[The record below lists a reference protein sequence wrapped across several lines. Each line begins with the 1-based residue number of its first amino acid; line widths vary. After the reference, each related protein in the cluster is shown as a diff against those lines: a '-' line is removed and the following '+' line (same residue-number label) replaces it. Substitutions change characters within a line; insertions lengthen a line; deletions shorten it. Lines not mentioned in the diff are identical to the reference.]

1 MKNNWSNFKDS
12 LIGQKGLFSI
22 GFADI
27 VGSAISAFF
36 WLYIASQLS
45 PDAYG
50 EIIYFISIAGLA
62 QLVSLIGSSNALTV
76 YTAKNVKI
84 QSTLFLVSIFAVAI
98 SALVIIIIFYRF
110 DVALLAFGYVIFELL
125 NSVLLGRK
133 LFLKYSKFF
142 LIQKI
147 LTLTLGIGF
156 YYALGVDGIILA
168 IALSFIPYLVL
179 FISEFRKTKIDFPLL
194 VPRKGFIINNYVMS
208 MIGSS
213 GSQIDKLIIA
223 PLLGFALL
231 GNYSLALQIFA
242 VMIIFSSIVYK
253 YLLPQDASGKSNNTL
268 KKVTVLIS
276 IGISVL
282 GIVLSPLVIPELFP
296 KYIETIDAIQILGI
310 AVVPSTVTMLYTSK
324 FLSLEKSKFV
334 LISKAISVSMLIVG
348 FIIIGPIFGIIGLSI
363 VFVFTATFEA
373 SFLFSISKIK
383 KLV

>member
-1 MKNNWSNFKDS
+1 MDDYWNNFLRKITKQKDLTSIGFSNVIGTAISAIFWLYLASLILPESYGEIHYFLGIAGMAQVIS
-12 LIGQKGLFSI
+12 LIG
-22 GFADI
+22 AT
-27 VGSAISAFF
+27 
-36 WLYIASQLS
+36 
-45 PDAYG
+45 
-50 EIIYFISIAGLA
+50 
-62 QLVSLIGSSNALTV
+62 NTLTV
-76 YTAKNVKI
+76 YTAKKIKI
-84 QSTLFLVSIFAVAI
+84 QSTLFLVSIFALAI

-242 VMIIFSSIVYK
+242 VMIVFSSIVYK

-282 GIVLSPLVIPELFP
+282 GIALSPLVIPELFP
-296 KYIETIDAIQILGI
+296 KYIETIGAVQILGI

-324 FLSLEKSKFV
+324 FLSLEKSRFV

>member
-1 MKNNWSNFKDS
+1 MDNYWNNFLHKITKQKDLASIGFSNVIGGVISAIFWLYLASLIVPESYGEIHYFLGIAGMAQVIS
-12 LIGQKGLFSI
+12 LIG
-22 GFADI
+22 AT
-27 VGSAISAFF
+27 
-36 WLYIASQLS
+36 
-45 PDAYG
+45 
-50 EIIYFISIAGLA
+50 
-62 QLVSLIGSSNALTV
+62 NTLTV

-84 QSTLFLVSIFAVAI
+84 QSTLFLISIIAVAI

-125 NSVLLGRK
+125 NSVLLGSK
-133 LFLKYSKFF
+133 LFVKYSKFF

-156 YYALGVDGIILA
+156 YYTLGVDGIILA
-168 IALSFIPYLVL
+168 IALSFIPYFIL
-179 FISEFRKTKIDFPLL
+179 FISEFRKTKIDFSLL

-231 GNYSLALQIFA
+231 GNYSLALQIFT
-242 VMIIFSSIVYK
+242 VMIMFSSIVYK
-253 YLLPQDASGKSNNTL
+253 YLLPQDATGKSNNTL

-276 IGISVL
+276 IGISAL
-282 GIVLSPLVIPELFP
+282 GIILSPLIIPELFP
-296 KYIETIDAIQILGI
+296 KYIETIDAIQIMSI
-310 AVVPSTVTMLYTSK
+310 AVVPGAVSMLYTSK
-324 FLSLEKSKFV
+324 LLSLEKSRFV

-348 FIIIGPIFGIIGLSI
+348 FIILGPIFGIIGLAS
-363 VFVFTATFEA
+363 VFVFTITFEA

-383 KLV
+383 KLG

>member
-1 MKNNWSNFKDS
+1 MDGYWNNFLRKITKQKD
-12 LIGQKGLFSI
+12 LTSI
-22 GFADI
+22 GFSNVI
-27 VGSAISAFF
+27 GSAISAIF
-36 WLYIASQLS
+36 WLYLASLILPES
-45 PDAYG
+45 YG
-50 EIIYFISIAGLA
+50 EIHYFLGIAGMA
-62 QLVSLIGSSNALTV
+62 QVISLIGATNTLTV

-84 QSTLFLVSIFAVAI
+84 QSTLFLLSIFAMAI

-125 NSVLLGRK
+125 NSVLLGSK

-147 LTLTLGIGF
+147 LTLTFGIGF

-179 FISEFRKTKIDFPLL
+179 FISEFRKTKIDFSLL

-242 VMIIFSSIVYK
+242 VMVMFSSIVYK

-268 KKVTVLIS
+268 KKMTVLIS

-282 GIVLSPLVIPELFP
+282 GIALSPLVIPELFP
-296 KYIETIDAIQILGI
+296 KYIETIDAVQILGV

-324 FLSLEKSKFV
+324 LLSLEKSRFV

-373 SFLFSISKIK
+373 SLLFSISKIK